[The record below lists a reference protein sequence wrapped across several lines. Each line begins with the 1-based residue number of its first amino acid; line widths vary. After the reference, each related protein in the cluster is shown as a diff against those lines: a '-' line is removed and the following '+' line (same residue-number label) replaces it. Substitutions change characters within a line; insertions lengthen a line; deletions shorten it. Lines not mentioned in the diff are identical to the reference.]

1 MEWGAGVFGAH
12 GPFALR
18 SLPFG
23 RNSAE
28 SAFLPRAAPADSPAG
43 QVRDRPPLW
52 QPLRCSGHGAVL
64 PGTRLLLTLSV
75 LLSPPD
81 FLLVLSYSADGLA
94 PCFTEDRQPGTL
106 PASVPLQQTH
116 ATASPLSQSRVSSSL
131 RLTPRLP
138 GFGCCLRGPFLFF
151 SLARCQSPSQWNS
164 SHLAFLPELFLE
176 V

>member
-1 MEWGAGVFGAH
+1 MDWNGVLVSSGHMAPLH
-12 GPFALR
+12 LGHCRLAETQPSLHSCLALR
-18 SLPFG
+18 LQT
-23 RNSAE
+23 A
-28 SAFLPRAAPADSPAG
+28 L
-43 QVRDRPPLW
+43 RDCPPLW

-64 PGTRLLLTLSV
+64 PGMRLLLTLSV

-116 ATASPLSQSRVSSSL
+116 ATASPLSQSRVSSSP
-131 RLTPRLP
+131 RLTSRLP